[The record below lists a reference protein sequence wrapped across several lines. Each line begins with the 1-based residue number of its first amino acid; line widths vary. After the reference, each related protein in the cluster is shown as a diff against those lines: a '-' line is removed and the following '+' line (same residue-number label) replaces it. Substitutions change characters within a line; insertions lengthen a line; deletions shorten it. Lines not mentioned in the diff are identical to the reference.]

1 MWKTTARRQTSAQ
14 PSSRRDAQIGQRR
27 VKLHLNQSVALET
40 PATEVLYG
48 GAGGGKSFL
57 MREAAIS
64 RCPSPS
70 PAVPPSSTRIGHH
83 AANAGSGCTQGRG
96 RPWQR

>member
-48 GAGGGKSFL
+48 AGGGKSFL
-57 MREAAIS
+57 TREAAIS
-64 RCPSPS
+64 WCPRRVRRC
-70 PAVPPSSTRIGHH
+70 HH
-83 AANAGSGCTQGRG
+83 HLQG
-96 RPWQR
+96 